1 MNAPA
6 KPVPTQ
12 TRARWTARGLWP
24 RRSDYDLRPAML
36 GADLIAGL
44 TVGVVALPLA
54 LAFAVSSG
62 VGPAVGLVTAVVAGI
77 VAAVFGGSHVQVSGP
92 TGAMAVVIAP
102 IVATHGAGAVPL
114 VALMAGA
121 IVLVA
126 GVARLGRVVTFLPW
140 PVIEGFTLG
149 IAMIIFL
156 QQVPAALDTREP
168 AGTNPLLS
176 AIHSVGD
183 HGHVAWATLA
193 CVAVVAA
200 VMLVLPRL
208 TPSVPASLLAV
219 ITVTTA
225 AELLHL
231 PVARIGVLP
240 DALPVP
246 MVPDMSPGL
255 LRALS
260 GPALAV
266 AALAAIESLLS
277 ARVAA
282 SLPRPAVKPDPQ
294 GRWDQARSR
303 RYDPDRELVGQG
315 MASLA
320 SGLFGGLPAT
330 GAIARTAVSL
340 RAGARTRLA
349 AVAHSLVILGVIYLA
364 TGPVSRIPTAAL
376 AGVLMV
382 TATRMVS
389 VRTIRGVLRSTRTDA
404 VVLVVTAGVT
414 VAVDLIE
421 AVQVGLVVAAFFAL
435 RSVARATVV
444 HREPLP
450 GPAQPGDEHIALYT
464 LDGSMFFGAAERI
477 GSQIASDQ
485 QAQVV
490 VLRLSRLRVVDAT
503 GAHALTELVAA
514 LEQQGII
521 VLIKGIQPRHL
532 ALFTNVGV
540 LDELRHDAHLFN
552 TLDPA
557 LAHAREHVREHPE
570 WRQDTIDTVALLP
583 AAGPG

>member
-6 KPVPTQ
+6 SSAPARL
-12 TRARWTARGLWP
+12 RARWTPRGLWP
-24 RRSDYDLRPAML
+24 RRRDYDLRPAVVRS
-36 GADLIAGL
+36 DLLAGL

-62 VGPAVGLVTAVVAGI
+62 VSPAVGLVTAVVAGI

-102 IVATHGAGAVPL
+102 VVAAHGAGAVPL

-126 GVARLGRVVTFLPW
+126 GVARIGRVVTLIPW
-140 PVIEGFTLG
+140 PVVEGFTLG
-149 IAMIIFL
+149 IATIIFL
-156 QQVPAALDTREP
+156 QQVPAAVGTSGH
-168 AGTNPLLS
+168 AGGNPLVT
-176 AIHSVGD
+176 AVQSVAARGD
-183 HGHVAWATLA
+183 AAWWTLA
-193 CVAVVAA
+193 CVAVVA
-200 VMLVLPRL
+200 VTMLVVPRFV
-208 TPSVPASLLAV
+208 PGAPASLLAV
-219 ITVTTA
+219 IVVTTA

-231 PVARIGVLP
+231 PVARIGALP
-240 DALPVP
+240 DALPMP
-246 MVPDMSPGL
+246 STPDMSPGL
-255 LRALS
+255 LRALA

-282 SLPRPAVKPDPQ
+282 SLPRPSDSVDAQADPD
-294 GRWDQARSR
+294 AERSR

-320 SGLFGGLPAT
+320 SGFFGGLPAT

-349 AVAHSLVILGVIYLA
+349 AIAHSLVILGVIYLA
-364 TGPVSRIPTAAL
+364 TGPVSRIPMAAL

-389 VRTIRGVLRSTRTDA
+389 VRTIRAVLRSTRTDA
-404 VVLVVTAGVT
+404 LVLVVTAVVT
-414 VAVDLIE
+414 IAVDLIE
-421 AVQVGLVVAAFFAL
+421 AVQVGLLVAAFFAL

-477 GSQIASDQ
+477 GSEIASDQ
-485 QAQVV
+485 QARVI

-503 GAHALTELVAA
+503 GAHALTELVAG
-514 LEQQGII
+514 LERQGIV

-532 ALFTNVGV
+532 TLFNNVGV
-540 LDELRHDAHLFN
+540 LDELRHDAHLFED
-552 TLDPA
+552 LEPA
-557 LAHAREHVREHPE
+557 LAHARDHV
-570 WRQDTIDTVALLP
+570 QTDTPPRMPLSGRAF
-583 AAGPG
+583 AS